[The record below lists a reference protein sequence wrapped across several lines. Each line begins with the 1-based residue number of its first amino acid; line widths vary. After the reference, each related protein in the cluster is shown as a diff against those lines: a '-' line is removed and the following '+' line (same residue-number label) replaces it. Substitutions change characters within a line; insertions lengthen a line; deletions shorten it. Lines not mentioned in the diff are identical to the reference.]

1 MTDRDFKSIVPLLS
15 HGGSRIRGSGSAVS
29 GRGVTYTLR
38 RLKRD
43 RPDLLEQVASGR
55 LSANAA
61 AVAAGFRKVPSALE
75 QMQNLWCRLSRAEAQ
90 SLLAWGRR
98 QLR

>member
-1 MTDRDFKSIVPLLS
+1 MTMTTITPLAG
-15 HGGSRIRGSGSAVS
+15 HGGARIRGSGSATV

-43 RPDLLEQVASGR
+43 RPDLLKRVVSGE

-61 AVAAGFRKVPSALE
+61 AVEAGFRKRPSALE
-75 QMQNLWCRLSRAEAQ
+75 QMQRLWLRLSPAERRAHRVWI
-90 SLLAWGRR
+90 SR
-98 QLR
+98 